1 MQGVYKT
8 MKKWKLLTAGVS
20 AVILVGLFIVM
31 GAVRKPESTDSTQ
44 GYEVAAI
51 GRGTVESVVSST
63 GTLSVV
69 SSVSVLAEMSGR
81 LESVKVDYNDQVKTG
96 QVLATINTDLL
107 RLKAKA
113 AQASVDKAR
122 ANYDLQA
129 LAVRN
134 AKTLFDKSLLS
145 DYDYRTS
152 LATLDVNKAE
162 LASARASLEEIET
175 EINQYAIVKAPIDG
189 IVLERFVDAGQSVV
203 GGTSGTSTSLFT
215 IAEDLSK
222 MQIEAEVDE
231 LDIASIKV
239 GQDVRFTVEA
249 DSGSAFTG
257 TVKEIRLVPEV
268 TDNVVYYYVIILADN
283 ASGKLLPGMT
293 ASVEFINQKKSD
305 VLVVPNAAFRFT
317 PVSLDS
323 TGIQKAIYLAGLGNL
338 SAQEKTEAAAR
349 FDEQS
354 KAPSAEP
361 ASSAKNATGLS
372 SLMGGGMPRGMPGGG
387 PGGPPGM
394 GRSSG
399 SAQKSTGA
407 KESTAAIATVAK
419 KTLWYL
425 DESGKLAVV
434 LVETGITDGSK
445 TEIVGADELEG
456 TNVIV
461 KTKVK

>member
-1 MQGVYKT
+1 
-8 MKKWKLLTAGVS
+8 MKKWKLLSAGIA
-20 AVILVGLFIVM
+20 AVISAGLLFLL
-31 GAVRKPESTDSTQ
+31 GAVGKPESVDGPQS
-44 GYEVAAI
+44 YETAVM
-51 GRGTVESVVSST
+51 GRGTIESIVSST

-81 LESVKVDYNDQVKTG
+81 LESVNVDYNERVKAG

-107 RLKAKA
+107 KLKAKA

-122 ANYDLQA
+122 ANHDLQV

-134 AKTLFDKSLLS
+134 AKALFDKHLLS

-152 LATLDVNKAE
+152 QAMLDVNKAE
-162 LASARASLEEIET
+162 LASALASLEEIET
-175 EINQYAIVKAPIDG
+175 EINQYAIIKAPIDG

-203 GGTSGTSTSLFT
+203 GGTSGTSTGLFT

-249 DSGSAFTG
+249 DPGSAFTG
-257 TVKEIRLVPEV
+257 EVKEIRLVPEV
-268 TDNVVYYYVIILADN
+268 TDNVVYYFVIILADN

-317 PVSLDS
+317 PANLDAAEVR
-323 TGIQKAIYLAGLGNL
+323 KAMYLATLGDL
-338 SAQEKTEAAAR
+338 STMEKAAAAER
-349 FDEQS
+349 FDEQF
-354 KAPSAEP
+354 KAQAAQAGTTTKST
-361 ASSAKNATGLS
+361 TGLS
-372 SLMGGGMPRGMPGGG
+372 SLMGGGMPGG

-394 GRSSG
+394 ARSG
-399 SAQKSTGA
+399 SGAQKAAGAMAALQTGT
-407 KESTAAIATVAK
+407 SGVAAAAK

-425 DESGKLAVV
+425 DASGGLAVA
-434 LVETGITDGSK
+434 LVEPGVSDGSK
-445 TEIVGADELEG
+445 TEIIGADTLEG
-456 TNVIV
+456 TNIIV
-461 KTKVK
+461 KMKVN

>member
-1 MQGVYKT
+1 

-31 GAVRKPESTDSTQ
+31 GSVRKPVSADSQQ

-81 LESVKVDYNDQVKTG
+81 LESVKFDYNDRVKAG

-113 AQASVDKAR
+113 AQSSVDKAR

-152 LATLDVNKAE
+152 LATLDVSKAE
-162 LASARASLEEIET
+162 LTSAQVSLEEIET
-175 EINQYAIVKAPIDG
+175 EINQYAIIKAPIDG

-239 GQDVRFTVEA
+239 GQDVRFTVAA

-293 ASVEFINQKKSD
+293 ASVEFINQRKSN
-305 VLVVPNAAFRFT
+305 VLVAPNAAFRFT
-317 PVSLDS
+317 PANL
-323 TGIQKAIYLAGLGNL
+323 GAAEIQKATYLAGLGNL
-338 SAQEKTEAAAR
+338 SAQEKAEAAAR
-349 FDEQS
+349 FDERS
-354 KAPSAEP
+354 KLQTTEP
-361 ASSAKNATGLS
+361 ASTAKSGTGLS
-372 SLMGGGMPRGMPGGG
+372 SLMGGGMGGGMPGG

-394 GRSSG
+394 ARSG
-399 SAQKSTGA
+399 NGAQKATGA
-407 KESTAAIATVAK
+407 RDGTAAIASVAK

-425 DESGKLAVV
+425 DGSGKLAVV
-434 LVETGITDGSK
+434 MVEPGVTDGSK

-456 TNVIV
+456 TSVIV
-461 KTKVK
+461 KIKVK

>member
-1 MQGVYKT
+1 
-8 MKKWKLLTAGVS
+8 MKKQWKLATVMAL
-20 AVILVGLFIVM
+20 AVIGLAGFFGL
-31 GAVRKPESTDSTQ
+31 GALKKTVSHETSQ
-44 GYEVAAI
+44 VYEVSTI
-51 GRGTVESVVSST
+51 GRGTVESIVSST

-81 LESVKVDYNDQVKTG
+81 LESVVVDYNDEVRTG

-134 AKTLFDKSLLS
+134 AKALFDKSLLS

-152 LATLDVNKAE
+152 LATLDVSKAE
-162 LASARASLEEIET
+162 LTSAQVSLEEIET
-175 EINQYAIVKAPIDG
+175 EINQYAIIKAPIDG

-222 MQIEAEVDE
+222 MQIVAEVDE

-305 VLVVPNAAFRFT
+305 VLVVSNAAFRFT
-317 PVSLDS
+317 PASL
-323 TGIQKAIYLAGLGNL
+323 GAAEIQKATYLAGLGNL
-338 SAQEKTEAAAR
+338 SEREKAEAAAR
-349 FDEQS
+349 FDEIS
-354 KAPSAEP
+354 KAQSSEP
-361 ASSAKNATGLS
+361 ASTAKSATGLS
-372 SLMGGGMPRGMPGGG
+372 SLMGGGVGGGMPGG

-394 GRSSG
+394 ARSG
-399 SAQKSTGA
+399 NGVQKATGA
-407 KESTAAIATVAK
+407 REGIVAIAAVAK

-425 DESGKLAVV
+425 DGSGKLAVV
-434 LVETGITDGSK
+434 LVETGVTDGSK

-456 TNVIV
+456 TSVIV
-461 KTKVK
+461 KIKVD